1 VKVVN
6 INLIAQ
12 GRARI
17 SQPGLDTGA
26 GRIIRT
32 NLRRFLD
39 TLSLIFTGR
48 KGGALNYIR
57 NNKAL
62 ILSIIT
68 LAMPAIIEMSLNTLV
83 GVVDTVM
90 ISHYIGAEGLAAAGY
105 ANQLVFT
112 IIFVFSS
119 FNIGATAMIS
129 RSYGEKDISRLNR
142 IMGQNITLNSIIG
155 IIITIFC
162 VVFGGIFLSIFDTTP
177 QVYSLSLSYLEIVS
191 WGQFFTF
198 ISFAA
203 AATMRGAS
211 NTKTPM
217 MITGCVNILN
227 IAGNFVLMTGFWIFP
242 ELGIQGAA
250 MSTAISR
257 AIGALIYL
265 LMLFKGNRGI
275 KLKLTNLKLST
286 DILRSLWKLSSTAG
300 LEQLLMQSSFFA
312 MSIIVSVLDT
322 TSEAAFRI
330 LLSIESISYTPAIGI
345 SIVTASLVGKGL
357 GEKDRVKAKHTGY
370 ISITLGVLWGI
381 VSGAVFVAFPTFILR
396 LFTSDPEIIQRT
408 LLGLRIAGID
418 QPLFAFV
425 LVISGALRGAG
436 DTKAVMI
443 LSTIRQWLCFVPF
456 TYILIVLV
464 GWGIES
470 IYISEILTLLIM
482 NTIFLLR
489 FRGEKWADISV

>member
-1 VKVVN
+1 
-6 INLIAQ
+6 
-12 GRARI
+12 
-17 SQPGLDTGA
+17 
-26 GRIIRT
+26 
-32 NLRRFLD
+32 
-39 TLSLIFTGR
+39 
-48 KGGALNYIR
+48 
-57 NNKAL
+57 
-62 ILSIIT
+62 
-68 LAMPAIIEMSLNTLV
+68 
-83 GVVDTVM
+83 
-90 ISHYIGAEGLAAAGY
+90 
-105 ANQLVFT
+105 
-112 IIFVFSS
+112 
-119 FNIGATAMIS
+119 
-129 RSYGEKDISRLNR
+129 
-142 IMGQNITLNSIIG
+142 
-155 IIITIFC
+155 
-162 VVFGGIFLSIFDTTP
+162 
-177 QVYSLSLSYLEIVS
+177 
-191 WGQFFTF
+191 
-198 ISFAA
+198 
-203 AATMRGAS
+203 
-211 NTKTPM
+211 
-217 MITGCVNILN
+217 
-227 IAGNFVLMTGFWIFP
+227 
-242 ELGIQGAA
+242 
-250 MSTAISR
+250 
-257 AIGALIYL
+257 
-265 LMLFKGNRGI
+265 
-275 KLKLTNLKLST
+275 
-286 DILRSLWKLSSTAG
+286 
-300 LEQLLMQSSFFA
+300 MQSSFFA

-436 DTKAVMI
+436 DTRTVMI
-443 LSTIRQWLCFVPF
+443 LSIIRQWLCFVPF